1 MSMDKHTIE
10 DQVRRTMEVADRIST
25 VPATPFLWTRI
36 EAEINQTPVQ
46 SYLYQLR
53 WQLVAVTGIIL
64 LNGAFLGMD
73 LNKTAKTADLSAV
86 QNIWQ
91 DYDLTWNTE
100 VYLPET
106 VEPS

>member
-10 DQVRRTMEVADRIST
+10 DQVRRTMEVAGRISA
-25 VPATPFLWTRI
+25 VPASPFLWTRI
-36 EAEINQTPVQ
+36 EAEINQTP
-46 SYLYQLR
+46 SYSFLYQIR

-73 LNKTAKTADLSAV
+73 LNKASKTAELSAV

-91 DYDLTWNTE
+91 DYDQSWSTE